1 MVPELPAANGRFDLE
16 TLVDTVLETYN
27 HWDPEAVLLVGSS
40 ARSTARQ
47 VNDIDVCILGDL
59 GRTRTDSSEFDGW
72 PMHVVGLSADD
83 VAGLL
88 TRPHLLH
95 WEFTRLYISEWIIDG
110 IICHD
115 PDDTAA
121 ELRSIARDWLE
132 SDDLDRFISGKLSYA
147 QITLD
152 HIESGEIPPGLPSY
166 LAAARVGI
174 HLFDANLL
182 LNGSLYTGEKHIDR
196 RWSQL
201 NLDPRTY
208 AELEGAFE
216 SGTADDVVDALR
228 TFLDATRSRYED
240 ESQVGSSCRD
250 SEK

>member
-1 MVPELPAANGRFDLE
+1 MGPEPPATNDRFDVAA
-16 TLVDTVLETYN
+16 LVDTVLETYD
-27 HWDPEAVLLVGSS
+27 HWNPEAVLLVGSS

-72 PMHVVGLSADD
+72 PMHVVGLNADD
-83 VAGLL
+83 IAGLL
-88 TRPHLLH
+88 ARPHLLH
-95 WEFTRLYISEWIIDG
+95 WEFTRLYISEWILDG
-110 IICHD
+110 LICHD
-115 PDDTAA
+115 PDDIAA
-121 ELRSIARDWLE
+121 ELRSIARDWFE

-147 QITLD
+147 QITLN
-152 HIESGEIPPGLPSY
+152 HIESGEVPPGLPSY

-182 LNGSLYTGEKHIDR
+182 LNGSLYTGEKHISR
-196 RWSQL
+196 RWSHL
-201 NLDPRTY
+201 NLDSRTY
-208 AELEGAFE
+208 AELEAAFE
-216 SGTADDVVDALR
+216 SGTVDDVVDALR

-240 ESQVGSSCRD
+240 EPQAGGSWRD